1 VAVSQPTTAFVWV
14 WLPAETEPVVAGRLD
29 DEGAITTFTYGRS
42 YLGRGN
48 AISLYEPELPLRPG
62 PQAPQLMPM
71 HGSIADAGPDAWGRR
86 VVNRRRL
93 GVTDADVDLTDLTYL
108 LESGSN
114 RIGALDFQPSPTEYQ
129 PGDDTAVPL
138 ADLLRAAEI
147 VDQGLALP
155 VGLDLAL
162 LHGTSVGGAQPK
174 ALLQDETNEL
184 IAKFASRTDVLPNVK
199 LEHLTMRL
207 ARKVGLDVSS
217 VEMAT
222 ALGKEVLLVQRF
234 DRPGGGA
241 RRMIVSARTML
252 HLGEMG
258 IGASY
263 SDLADLIRA
272 RFTEPERTLRELF
285 GRISFNILVGNTDD
299 HARNHSAFWDGSE
312 LTLTPAYD
320 LVPQA
325 RHGETANQAMA
336 IGPGGFRASQLAGCV
351 TCAGTYMLSQ
361 TEARDII
368 DSQIATIETSWDAEC
383 DDAGL
388 HEPERAQLWG
398 RQILNPYALHGY

>member
-1 VAVSQPTTAFVWV
+1 M
-14 WLPAETEPVVAGRLD
+14 WLPGETKPVVAGRLD

-48 AISLYEPELPLRPG
+48 AISLYEPELPLRAG
-62 PQAPQLMPM
+62 PQAPLLMPM

-86 VVNRRRL
+86 VINRRRL
-93 GVTDADVDLTDLTYL
+93 GLTDADIDLTDLTYL

-114 RIGALDFQPSPTEYQ
+114 RIGALDFQWSPTEYQ
-129 PGDDTAVPL
+129 PDNDTAVPL
-138 ADLLRAAEI
+138 DDLLRAAEI

-174 ALLQDETNEL
+174 ALLHGEMNEF

-199 LEHLTMRL
+199 LEHLAMRL
-207 ARKVGLDVSS
+207 AGKVGLDVAS

-222 ALGKEVLLVQRF
+222 ALGKDVLLVQRF
-234 DRPGGGA
+234 DRPSGGA
-241 RRMIVSARTML
+241 RRMVVSARTML
-252 HLGEMG
+252 QLGEMG

-263 SDLADLIRA
+263 SDFADLIRA

-285 GRISFNILVGNTDD
+285 SRITFNILVGNTDD
-299 HARNHSAFWDGSE
+299 HARNHAAFWDGSD

-320 LVPQA
+320 IVPQA
-325 RHGETANQAMA
+325 RHGEDANQAMA
-336 IGPGGFRASQLAGCV
+336 IGTDGFRASQLTGCV
-351 TCAGTYMLSQ
+351 TRAGTYMLSQ
-361 TEARDII
+361 TEARSII
-368 DSQIATIETSWDAEC
+368 DSQIATIETNWDTEC

-388 HEPERAQLWG
+388 YEPERAQFWG
-398 RQILNPYALHGY
+398 RQILNPYALRGY